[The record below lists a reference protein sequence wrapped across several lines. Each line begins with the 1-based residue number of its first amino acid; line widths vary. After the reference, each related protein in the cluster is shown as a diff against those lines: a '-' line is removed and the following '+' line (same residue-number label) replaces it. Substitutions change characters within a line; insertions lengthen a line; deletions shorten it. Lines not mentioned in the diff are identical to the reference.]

1 MRENIISF
9 RIEIIFFY
17 NINTKYFKTYGIMM
31 IMNIS
36 FTLMK
41 NDEEY
46 NKKRNPK
53 YTHTHIYIYVQV
65 LFVSRESRCSLNYI
79 VFLDPFWIP
88 FIIFVLSD
96 NE

>member
-1 MRENIISF
+1 
-9 RIEIIFFY
+9 
-17 NINTKYFKTYGIMM
+17 MM

-53 YTHTHIYIYVQV
+53 YTHTHIYIYV
-65 LFVSRESRCSLNYI
+65 
-79 VFLDPFWIP
+79 
-88 FIIFVLSD
+88 
-96 NE
+96 

>member
-1 MRENIISF
+1 
-9 RIEIIFFY
+9 
-17 NINTKYFKTYGIMM
+17 MM

-53 YTHTHIYIYVQV
+53 YTHTYIYICIGSICIEGITMQSELYCFFRSV
-65 LFVSRESRCSLNYI
+65 LDTIYYI
-79 VFLDPFWIP
+79 CTLW
-88 FIIFVLSD
+88 
-96 NE
+96 